1 MADSEGESDEEIDV
15 LSNINDQNRT
25 FMFVGKHSSKP
36 VPRTTH
42 PLDRVGGGLQMQ
54 KEQGLNLR

>member
-25 FMFVGKHSSKP
+25 VMFVGTHSFKP

-42 PLDRVGGGLQMQ
+42 PLAHVGGGLSMQ
-54 KEQGLNLR
+54 KEPGLNSR